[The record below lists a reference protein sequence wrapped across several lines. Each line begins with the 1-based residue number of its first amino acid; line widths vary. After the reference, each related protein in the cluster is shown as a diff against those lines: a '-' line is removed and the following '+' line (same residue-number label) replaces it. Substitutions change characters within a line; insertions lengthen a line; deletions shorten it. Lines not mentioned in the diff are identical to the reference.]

1 MSVKRVPQHTHSGAI
16 RARGKIPLFSPTGL
30 WHKPRLFSPEHP
42 DMVDQQIIASRQLQV
57 ERKFLIIDYCENS
70 RGRFLRICEEA
81 HGRRN
86 TVIVPST
93 GLDEFLKNLAEVAAA
108 GGHELPQAE

>member
-1 MSVKRVPQHTHSGAI
+1 MA
-16 RARGKIPLFSPTGL
+16 
-30 WHKPRLFSPEHP
+30 
-42 DMVDQQIIASRQLQV
+42 DNQIIATRQLQV
-57 ERKFLIIDYCENS
+57 ERKFLIIDFCENP

-93 GLDEFLKNLAEVAAA
+93 GLDEFIQNLLAVAAA
-108 GGHELPQAE
+108 GGHEESQPA

>member
-1 MSVKRVPQHTHSGAI
+1 MET
-16 RARGKIPLFSPTGL
+16 
-30 WHKPRLFSPEHP
+30 
-42 DMVDQQIIASRQLQV
+42 IIASRQLQV
-57 ERKFLIIDYCENS
+57 ERKHLTVDFCENA

-93 GLDEFLKNLAEVAAA
+93 GLAEFLEILNAVVPSGEVSTKGAN
-108 GGHELPQAE
+108 

>member
-1 MSVKRVPQHTHSGAI
+1 
-16 RARGKIPLFSPTGL
+16 
-30 WHKPRLFSPEHP
+30 
-42 DMVDQQIIASRQLQV
+42 MVDQQIIATRQLQV
-57 ERKFLIIDYCENS
+57 ERKFLIIDYCENA

-93 GLDEFLKNLAEVAAA
+93 GLDEFLKALLEVSTA
-108 GGHELPQAE
+108 GGHEQPKLD

>member
-1 MSVKRVPQHTHSGAI
+1 
-16 RARGKIPLFSPTGL
+16 
-30 WHKPRLFSPEHP
+30 
-42 DMVDQQIIASRQLQV
+42 MVDQQIIATRQLQV

-93 GLDEFLKNLAEVAAA
+93 GIDEFIVNLLAVAGA
-108 GGHELPQAE
+108 GGHGDAPAEPAAE

>member
-1 MSVKRVPQHTHSGAI
+1 MET
-16 RARGKIPLFSPTGL
+16 
-30 WHKPRLFSPEHP
+30 
-42 DMVDQQIIASRQLQV
+42 IIASRQLQV
-57 ERKFLIIDYCENS
+57 ERKHLTVEFCENP

-93 GLDEFLKNLAEVAAA
+93 GMAEFLQILNSMVPDGEVEAKSA
-108 GGHELPQAE
+108 H

>member
-1 MSVKRVPQHTHSGAI
+1 MS
-16 RARGKIPLFSPTGL
+16 SPGESSMET
-30 WHKPRLFSPEHP
+30 
-42 DMVDQQIIASRQLQV
+42 IIASRQLQV
-57 ERKFLIIDYCENS
+57 ERKHLTVDFCENA

-93 GLDEFLKNLAEVAAA
+93 GVLEFLQILNEVVPA
-108 GGHELPQAE
+108 GDAVHKSAH